1 MAENDALYLVDGSG
15 FIFRAYHALP
25 PLTTKAGLSTGA
37 VYGFTQMLIKLETDH
52 RPSHLAVVF
61 DKGST
66 SFRNELFSEYKA
78 NRTEPPDDLKP
89 QFGLVRK
96 VVETFNIPVLE
107 AVGYEAD
114 DLIATLVRQAR
125 ERGQR
130 VVVVSSDKDLMQLV
144 VRRQGRPARHH
155 EERAARLHL
164 RRKGGRGEVRRAARA
179 GSATCSRSWATR
191 STTCRACPASGPRR
205 RRR

>member
-1 MAENDALYLVDGSG
+1 
-15 FIFRAYHALP
+15 
-25 PLTTKAGLSTGA
+25 
-37 VYGFTQMLIKLETDH
+37 MLIGLETDH

-61 DKGST
+61 DAGSH
-66 SFRNELFSEYKA
+66 SFRNDVFAEYKA

-107 AVGYEAD
+107 AIGFEAD
-114 DLIATLVRQAR
+114 DLIATMVRQAR

-144 VRRQGRPARHH
+144 VDGQVTLHDTMKNVPHGFTYGEKEVEEKFGVPPSKLGDVLALMGDSVDNVPGVPGVGPKTAAALIRPTGR
-155 EERAARLHL
+155 
-164 RRKGGRGEVRRAARA
+164 
-179 GSATCSRSWATR
+179 SRT
-191 STTCRACPASGPRR
+191 
-205 RRR
+205 

>member
-1 MAENDALYLVDGSG
+1 MADSDALYLVDGSG

-37 VYGFTQMLIKLETDH
+37 VYGFTQMLIKLETEH

-61 DKGST
+61 DKAGT
-66 SFRNELFSEYKA
+66 QSFRHRVFKEYKA

-107 AVGYEAD
+107 AVGFEAD
-114 DLIATLVRQAR
+114 DLIATMVRQAR

-144 VRRQGRPARHH
+144 VDGQVTLHDTMKNVPHGFTYGEKEVTEKFGVPPARLGDVL
-155 EERAARLHL
+155 ALM
-164 RRKGGRGEVRRAARA
+164 GDSVD
-179 GSATCSRSWATR
+179 
-191 STTCRACPASGPRR
+191 
-205 RRR
+205 